1 MEKLTLNTSYYFLNM
16 CVEEEEFVKKGANLL
31 KYTNG
36 TYFSAKVTFENNGNL
51 KIGMSASC
59 EIIIE
64 KAENVVAVPLEAV
77 QTSYGG
83 KYVIVVNDDG
93 STSEV
98 SVETGISND
107 AYIQI
112 KSGISEGTTVQM
124 IESST
129 SSQTSGV
136 MGFEKSSFRG
146 GMSESSNFNG
156 GVAPTEMKPN
166 MP

>member
-1 MEKLTLNTSYYFLNM
+1 M
-16 CVEEEEFVKKGANLL
+16 CVEEEFVKKGANLL

-64 KAENVVAVPLEAV
+64 KAENVLAVPLEAV
-77 QTSYGG
+77 QTSDGG

-136 MGFEKSSFRG
+136 MGFEKSSFRV

>member
-16 CVEEEEFVKKGANLL
+16 CVEEEFVKKGANLL

-77 QTSYGG
+77 QTSDDG

-93 STSEV
+93 NTSEV

-146 GMSESSNFNG
+146 GMSESLNFNG

>member
-59 EIIIE
+59 E
-64 KAENVVAVPLEAV
+64 NVVAVPLEAV
-77 QTSYGG
+77 QTSDDG